1 MTPWTDPADGR
12 DASPEIPQATPPME
26 STLDQW
32 FTLVA
37 GHRCRQLLTILQH
50 LPDTPVTV
58 PELVHHLCNA
68 TAESVSVT
76 AVRDQLE
83 CELHHSLLPRLADA
97 DLVAY
102 SPDKGEIRYVPHAAF
117 ESLLA
122 RLPVDIHPSI
132 SQDQSVAETG
142 PMQTHETVLG
152 GLANSRRRLVLHRL
166 RICGSM
172 ALADLA
178 DDVAVHEHNRPLT
191 DIPAQTVLRS
201 YLSLYHT
208 HIPRL
213 EAATLVHYDQSAD
226 WVHLAERANMV
237 DRYEEF
243 LPKTG
248 HFSHSR

>member
-1 MTPWTDPADGR
+1 MTPWTDPVDGR
-12 DASPEIPQATPPME
+12 DASPEIPRATTLTEP
-26 STLDQW
+26 TLDQW
-32 FTLVA
+32 FALVA
-37 GHRCRQLLTILQH
+37 ERRCRQLLTILQH
-50 LPDTPVTV
+50 LPDTTVTV
-58 PELVHHLCNA
+58 SELVHHLCNA
-68 TAESVSVT
+68 TTESVSVT
-76 AVRDQLE
+76 AVRDQLQ
-83 CELHHSLLPRLADA
+83 CKLHHSLLPRLADV

-102 SPDKGEIRYVPHAAF
+102 SPDKSEIRYVPHAAF

-132 SQDQSVAETG
+132 SQDQSATETG
-142 PMQTHETVLG
+142 PMQTHETVLV
-152 GLANSRRRLVLHRL
+152 GLANSRRRLMLHRL
-166 RICGSM
+166 RTCGSM

-178 DDVAVHEHNRPLT
+178 DDVAVHENNRPLT
-191 DIPAQTVLRS
+191 DIPAQTVLRI

-243 LPKTG
+243 LPENW
-248 HFSHSR
+248 HFAHPR

>member
-1 MTPWTDPADGR
+1 MTPWTNPADGQ
-12 DASPEIPQATPPME
+12 DAISEISQATTPME
-26 STLDQW
+26 PTLDQW
-32 FTLVA
+32 FALVA
-37 GHRCRQLLTILQH
+37 DRRCRQLLTILQH
-50 LPDTPVTV
+50 LPDTTVTV

-76 AVRDQLE
+76 AVREQLQ
-83 CELHHSLLPRLADA
+83 CKLHHSLLPRLSDA

-102 SPDKGEIRYVPHAAF
+102 SPDTSEIRYVPNAAF

-132 SQDQSVAETG
+132 SQAQSATETDSV
-142 PMQTHETVLG
+142 QTHEAILA
-152 GLANSRRRLVLHRL
+152 GLANSRRRLVMHRL
-166 RICGSM
+166 RTCGSM

-191 DIPAQTVLRS
+191 EISPQTVLRG

-213 EAATLVHYDQSAD
+213 EETMLVHYDQSAD
-226 WVHLAERANMV
+226 WVHLAERANVV

-243 LPKTG
+243 FPENC
-248 HFSHSR
+248 HFTHSR